1 MGGAHHGGT
10 AGQSSGERRTQ
21 SVLVLTLVMMVA
33 EVGAGWVF
41 GSMALLADGW
51 HMLTHAAAM
60 GISVFAYRYARRHAD
75 NPAFT
80 FGTGKVSALG
90 GFASAVVLAVVA
102 VLLAITSGQRLLEPV
117 VIHFNEALVV
127 TAVGLLVNLVS
138 AWMLGGGGDHGHSPG
153 GGIEIG
159 HGHGHDH
166 GHDHENGHAHEPATR
181 RAEMAHDHSL
191 RAAYVHVLADA
202 LTSVLALGALLGAK
216 YGGVQWMD
224 PAMGIV
230 AAVVILRWS
239 VGLLRDT
246 SRVLLDAQRPEA
258 LHAAVKGAIEAS
270 GEHRVVNLKLWDVG
284 GHRFAGMLWIQSHAP
299 RPAAYYRALLP
310 DELSIVELVVEIDSP
325 S

>member
-1 MGGAHHGGT
+1 MGGGHHGG
-10 AGQSSGERRTQ
+10 AVGPGSGERRTQ
-21 SVLVLTLVMMVA
+21 SVLILTLAMMVA
-33 EVGAGWVF
+33 EVGAGWAF

-60 GISVFAYRYARRHAD
+60 GISVFAYRYARQHAN
-75 NPAFT
+75 NPIFA

-127 TAVGLLVNLVS
+127 TGVGLVVNLVS
-138 AWMLGGGGDHGHSPG
+138 AWLLGGGGEDPS
-153 GGIEIG
+153 
-159 HGHGHDH
+159 HGHGHHHDHDHDHHHDHHHDH
-166 GHDHENGHAHEPATR
+166 GHGR
-181 RAEMAHDHSL
+181 EMAHDHSL

-202 LTSVLALGALLGAK
+202 LTSVLALVALLGAK
-216 YGGVQWMD
+216 YVGAEWMD

-230 AAVVILRWS
+230 ASVVILRWS

-246 SRVLLDAQRPEA
+246 SRVLLDAQRPDA
-258 LHAAVKGAIEAS
+258 LHAAVKQAIEAT

-284 GHRFAGMLWIQSHAP
+284 GHRFAGMLWIESRAP
-299 RPAAYYRALLP
+299 QPAAYYRDLLP
-310 DELSIVELVVEIDSP
+310 SELSIVELVVEVAVP
-325 S
+325 SVVVAHDG